1 MSQKTE
7 LEIQT
12 DLFKLLKNS
21 DLNSCINGSVYQ
33 NGMRPRDSSLEDA
46 VVIFTT
52 GLSGQV
58 QTGVLTVNIFVP
70 KISNN
75 LNGTLQPNLTR
86 ILALEKE
93 AQAFVDS
100 LTASVSDYKFNQW
113 QTIYSMD
120 DEDLQQTIIV
130 IKLKYKLLTN

>member
-1 MSQKTE
+1 
-7 LEIQT
+7 
-12 DLFKLLKNS
+12 
-21 DLNSCINGSVYQ
+21 
-33 NGMRPRDSSLEDA
+33 MRPRDSSLEDA

-120 DEDLQQTIIV
+120 G
-130 IKLKYKLLTN
+130 